1 MKKII
6 VLFWTRQVGSKE
18 ANCWLRILA
27 NLSWGCLAWK
37 AAEVIP
43 FWLCSVDLPVTRT
56 KLFFNLIRCFK
67 KAEYKLQIS
76 FSSRRKVLPFT
87 EVSWN
92 DQRQRC
98 LYIEFQVIA
107 RLKHNTTW
115 PKQDCRFL
123 QPRALLFVNYSG
135 ARYRFDTYK
144 W

>member
-1 MKKII
+1 MYLTIILITGQGMNLTRVICLWAHSQIFPELGMKKII
-6 VLFWTRQVGSKE
+6 VLFWTLQVGSKE

-37 AAEVIP
+37 AAEVIT

-98 LYIEFQVIA
+98 LYIEF
-107 RLKHNTTW
+107 
-115 PKQDCRFL
+115 
-123 QPRALLFVNYSG
+123 
-135 ARYRFDTYK
+135 
-144 W
+144 